1 MLGFLVVVAVAI
13 VRTTDLFVAVML
25 FSIYSLLSSVFFV
38 LLDAGDV
45 ALTEAAVG
53 TGISTVLMLAVLAL
67 ARRYEHQV
75 KGHRSHN
82 IVALLAVLATGAG
95 LVYATLDMPPIGLAD
110 SPAQAG
116 VARYY
121 VEQSYAD
128 TGVPNIVA
136 SILASYRSFDTF
148 GEVMVVFTAG
158 LAVVALLTPKPKP
171 RRKKAGGAA
180 KAKAMKAGND
190 A

>member
-1 MLGFLVVVAVAI
+1 MVVAIAI

-25 FSIYSLLSSVFFV
+25 FSIYSLLSSVLFV
-38 LLDAGDV
+38 VLDAGDV

-67 ARRYEHQV
+67 ARRHEHPV
-75 KGHRSHN
+75 RGNHVHN
-82 IVALLAVLATGAG
+82 AVALLVVLATGAG
-95 LVYATLDMPPIGLAD
+95 LVYASLDMPPIGQAD

-128 TGVPNIVA
+128 TGVPNMVA
-136 SILASYRSFDTF
+136 SILASYRSFDTL
-148 GEVMVVFTAG
+148 GEVMVIFTAG
-158 LAVVALLTPKPKP
+158 LAVLAVLAPAPRQ
-171 RRKKAGGAA
+171 RRKRRKQEQGV
-180 KAKAMKAGND
+180 D

>member
-1 MLGFLVVVAVAI
+1 MVVAVAI
-13 VRTTDLFVAVML
+13 IRTTDLFVAVML
-25 FSIYSLLSSVFFV
+25 FSIYSLLSAVLFV

-82 IVALLAVLATGAG
+82 IVALLAVFATGAG
-95 LVYATLDMPPIGLAD
+95 LVYATLDMPLIGLAD

-121 VEQSYAD
+121 VEQSYAE
-128 TGVPNIVA
+128 TGVPNMVA
-136 SILASYRSFDTF
+136 SILASYRSFDTL

-158 LAVVALLTPKPKP
+158 LAVVALLTPAPKP
-171 RRKKAGGAA
+171 RRRKD
-180 KAKAMKAGND
+180 KAKATAGGSN